1 MRIGFAA
8 PVSGPW
14 ATPETA
20 VHVARSAEE
29 LGYDSLWTYQ
39 RVLGAA
45 DDSWGEANRGVHD
58 PLVTLSFLAAHTT
71 RIRLGVAVLV
81 MPLHTPAVL
90 AKQLTTLD
98 RLSGGRLD
106 VGLGNGW
113 AAEEYAAAGVTSTG
127 LGRRAEDFLACLHAL
142 WSGKNVVEHD
152 GPFYR
157 VPPSRFAPGPVQSP
171 HPPLLLGG
179 SAPAALRRAG
189 RLCDGWIASSKAT
202 PAAIRDAIAVVRDSA
217 EQAGRDP
224 AALRFVCRAPVR
236 LRPRPAPE
244 EPPFI
249 GTADKIR
256 ADLAGLA
263 DTGLTEIFVDPNFD
277 PGIGS
282 PDAPADEAK
291 SRADLLLRELA
302 PATW

>member
-14 ATPETA
+14 ATPDTA
-20 VHVARSAEE
+20 VHVARSAEQ
-29 LGYDSLWTYQ
+29 LGYESLWTYQ

-45 DDSWGEANRGVHD
+45 DDSWGEANRSVHD

-98 RLSGGRLD
+98 VLSGGRLD

-113 AAEEYAAAGVTSTG
+113 AAEEYTAAGVSPTG
-127 LGRRAEDFLACLHAL
+127 LGRRAEDFLTCLHAL
-142 WSGKNVVEHD
+142 WSEQTPVEHD

-157 VPPSRFAPGPVQSP
+157 VPPSRFAPRPAQSP

-179 SAPAALRRAG
+179 SATAALRRAG

-202 PAAIRDAIAVVRDSA
+202 PAAIRDAITVVRDSA

-224 AALRFVCRAPVR
+224 EALRFVCRAPVR
-236 LRPRPAPE
+236 VRSRTVSDRPS
-244 EPPFI
+244 FT
-249 GTADKIR
+249 GTVDEIR
-256 ADLAGLA
+256 AELTGLA
-263 DTGLTEIFVDPNFD
+263 DTGLTEIFLDPNFD
-277 PGIGS
+277 PEIGS
-282 PDAPADEAK
+282 PDASADEATA
-291 SRADLLLRELA
+291 RVDRMLRELA
-302 PATW
+302 PGTW